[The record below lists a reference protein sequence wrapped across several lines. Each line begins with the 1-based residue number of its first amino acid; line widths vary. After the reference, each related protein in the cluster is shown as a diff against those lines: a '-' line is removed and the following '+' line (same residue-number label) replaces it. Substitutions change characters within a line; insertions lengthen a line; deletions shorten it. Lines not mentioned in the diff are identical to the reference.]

1 MTSYTDW
8 LIAIAKSKDFG
19 NALAHMAAAFPH
31 DPGAELETFTDD
43 RKCDPEAW
51 WAVVPARPA
60 MIGVIDALSEGV
72 DYTDERLA
80 YLRDRGLT
88 SEQWEM
94 AKDVIIAAHYPRI
107 VDVQIHADP
116 QALNKL
122 AAAHGYTI
130 LEPED
135 A

>member
-1 MTSYTDW
+1 MTSYTNW
-8 LIAIAKSKDFG
+8 LIAIAKDRDFG

-60 MIGVIDALSEGV
+60 MIGVIDALSDNA
-72 DYTDERLA
+72 DYTDESLS

-88 SEQWEM
+88 SEQWLM
-94 AKDVIIAAHYPRI
+94 AKDVIIAGHYPRI
-107 VDVQIHADP
+107 VDGQIQAD
-116 QALNKL
+116 QEALNAL

-135 A
+135 V